1 MYWDDMKFFFL
12 IVGEIKFFRI
22 LEVVDKDSKCK
33 INLLL
38 WLYLYNRIYFIDMW
52 FYDIIELKCIKDS

>member
-1 MYWDDMKFFFL
+1 MYWDDMNFFL

-38 WLYLYNRIYFIDMW
+38 WLYLYSRIYFIDMW

>member
-1 MYWDDMKFFFL
+1 MRWYEIFFL

-33 INLLL
+33 MNLLL
-38 WLYLYNRIYFIDMW
+38 WLYLYNRIFFIDMW
-52 FYDIIELKCIKDS
+52 FCDIIELKRIIDC

>member
-38 WLYLYNRIYFIDMW
+38 WLYLYSRIYFIDMW
-52 FYDIIELKCIKDS
+52 FCDIIELKCIKDS